1 MAYSAGHDPGG
12 PMKRNSYSPEF
23 KAKVALEAMKGLL
36 TANEIASK
44 FEVHP
49 VQVSQ
54 WKKELAE
61 NMGSIFERK
70 KVKKKPPNKGEDTA
84 KLYEQIGRLKV
95 ENDWLKKKSEEL
107 SGLRS

>member
-1 MAYSAGHDPGG
+1 
-12 PMKRNSYSPEF
+12 MKRKSYSPEF
-23 KAKVALEAMKGLL
+23 KAKVALEALKGVL

-49 VQVSQ
+49 QQVGQ
-54 WKKELAE
+54 WKRELAE
-61 NMGSIFERK
+61 NMGTIFERK
-70 KVKKKPPNKGEDTA
+70 NLKKRKEQPENTD

-107 SGLRS
+107 SVL

>member
-1 MAYSAGHDPGG
+1 
-12 PMKRNSYSPEF
+12 MKRNSYSPEF
-23 KAKVALEAMKGLL
+23 KAKVALEAMRGLL

-70 KVKKKPPNKGEDTA
+70 NVKKKPPNKGEGLKFVVFRPAWLTSCPA
-84 KLYEQIGRLKV
+84 KRQYG
-95 ENDWLKKKSEEL
+95 
-107 SGLRS
+107 

>member
-1 MAYSAGHDPGG
+1 
-12 PMKRNSYSPEF
+12 MKRNSYSPEF

-70 KVKKKPPNKGEDTA
+70 NAKKKPPNKDEDTA
-84 KLYEQIGRLKV
+84 KLY
-95 ENDWLKKKSEEL
+95 
-107 SGLRS
+107 